1 MNILVTLPMAE
12 AQRIE
17 LEQMDPGA
25 SYHYTKYKSVTRELV
40 QEANIIIGN
49 VPPEFIEGSANL
61 EWLQLNSAGT
71 DGYCNPGVL
80 AEGTILTNA
89 SGAYGLS
96 IGEFMVGLTFALK
109 KNTALYVRNQINHRW
124 HYESGVSTIMGS
136 TVLVIGLGDIGMEY
150 AKRMKA
156 LGSHVIGVK
165 RRKSEKPEYVDELY
179 YEEDVDRLLGRAD
192 IVALSMPA
200 YDKTMGFMSE
210 ERFKKMKSSA
220 IILNVG
226 RGSLIDTEVLYR
238 ALKEKWIAGAGLD
251 VITPEPFPKD
261 HPLWDLDN
269 LILTPHVSGGYS
281 IPETLERIVGI
292 ALENRRRFAVGE
304 PLKNRI
310 DFETGYR
317 L

>member
-12 AQRIE
+12 AQRMD
-17 LEQMDPGA
+17 LEQIDPGA
-25 SYHYTKYKSVTRELV
+25 SYQYTKYKSVTRELV

-61 EWLQLNSAGT
+61 EWLQLSSAGT

-200 YDKTMGFMSE
+200 YDKTIGFMSE

-251 VITPEPFPKD
+251 VITPEPFPKE

>member
-12 AQRIE
+12 AQRME

-49 VPPEFIEGSANL
+49 VPPEFIESSANL

-200 YDKTMGFMSE
+200 YDKTIGFMSE

-281 IPETLERIVGI
+281 IPKTLERIVGI